1 MWYKVDF
8 KKLVVLLLPISL
20 RQPLLIALFQV
31 FIEPLEN
38 IHYEFTEKRTDTLYK
53 IAHNGQVCYMRKALN
68 DKFDRVDRRVKIIE
82 GNQYQREYIYTEAE
96 KKPKYLGVIYI
107 REDADYA
114 DTGVDFIVQIPEK
127 MYKKYE
133 VEAII
138 DYYKLASKRYKIEL
152 T

>member
-20 RQPLLIALFQV
+20 RQPLLITLFQV

-68 DKFDRVDRRVKIIE
+68 DKFDRVDRRVKIKE
-82 GNQYQREYIYTEAE
+82 GNQYQREYIYTDPE